1 MLRKEEKPEEKSS
14 RPKFLTKTFL
24 TLGLRKCK
32 EEIFK
37 EMLIKTWQ
45 SEENGIQ
52 FTVIYGMCCVIF

>member
-1 MLRKEEKPEEKSS
+1 MLRKEEKPEEKGS

-24 TLGLRKCK
+24 TLGLCKCK

-45 SEENGIQ
+45 SEENRIQ